1 MKNYGIILA
10 SGIGKRFG
18 SELPKQLVKIS
29 GKTIFEHT
37 LQIFE
42 NSSHIDDIIV
52 GVNPLYK
59 NFF

>member
-42 NSSHIDDIIV
+42 NS
-52 GVNPLYK
+52 
-59 NFF
+59 